1 MRSVSARSRKRA
13 LTVRVRT
20 SRAASVRI
28 TVERRTCKR
37 KRCRWS
43 RVTRR
48 TIVTRSNGAKLT
60 VNRLRAGRH
69 RAVVVLSSS
78 AGRTAAVTKAFRVR

>member
-1 MRSVSARSRKRA
+1 MRSVSTRTKKRV

-28 TVERRTCKR
+28 TVERRKCKSS
-37 KRCRWS
+37 RCRWS

-48 TIVTRSNGAKLT
+48 TLVTRANGAKVT
-60 VNRLRAGRH
+60 VRRVRAGRH

-78 AGRTAAVTKAFRVR
+78 AGRAAAVTKAFRVR